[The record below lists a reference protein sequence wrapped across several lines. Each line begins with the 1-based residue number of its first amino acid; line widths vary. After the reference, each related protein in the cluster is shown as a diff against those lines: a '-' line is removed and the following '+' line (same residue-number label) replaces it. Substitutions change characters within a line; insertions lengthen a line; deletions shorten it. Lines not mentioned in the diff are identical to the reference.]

1 MGEHMKDLYT
11 IGETAE
17 LLGVSTETL
26 RYYDKIGLLK
36 PAKVDAES
44 RYRYYS
50 YAQFHYIDRIK
61 YLQNF
66 GMSLDEISRV
76 IHTGRVDELLVHLEA
91 EKVRLKKELTR
102 IQRRIEDI
110 DWYKR
115 YFTYMETRSSEDTL
129 YTVHFPER
137 YVIKCPCIYR
147 EPLAAMEVRLAGMKA
162 SPPYN
167 NLEYKRQYGYV
178 MDQEAF
184 FHGEFYPKQY
194 FTFLRDKPELPADTY
209 SVFPAGEYVCF
220 RTKALHESWDSMLLR
235 VYFKNVLPLLTLALE
250 FEDNLKE
257 YQDAWYEIQ
266 MLVKPEDIP

>member
-1 MGEHMKDLYT
+1 MKELYT

-102 IQRRIEDI
+102 IQRRIEDCQH
-110 DWYKR
+110 R
-115 YFTYMETRSSEDTL
+115 G
-129 YTVHFPER
+129 
-137 YVIKCPCIYR
+137 
-147 EPLAAMEVRLAGMKA
+147 LAG
-162 SPPYN
+162 
-167 NLEYKRQYGYV
+167 R
-178 MDQEAF
+178 
-184 FHGEFYPKQY
+184 
-194 FTFLRDKPELPADTY
+194 
-209 SVFPAGEYVCF
+209 
-220 RTKALHESWDSMLLR
+220 LLR
-235 VYFKNVLPLLTLALE
+235 RCKSGGHCRSPLL
-250 FEDNLKE
+250 
-257 YQDAWYEIQ
+257 
-266 MLVKPEDIP
+266 